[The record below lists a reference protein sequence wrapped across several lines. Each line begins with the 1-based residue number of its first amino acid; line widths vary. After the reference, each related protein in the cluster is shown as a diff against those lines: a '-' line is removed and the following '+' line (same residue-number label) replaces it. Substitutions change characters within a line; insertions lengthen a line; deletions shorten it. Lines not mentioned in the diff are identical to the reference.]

1 MNLRVRRDEPIDDA
15 LPGRLYVDH
24 VEECFTLERLGVEI
38 APGLYRVLITQS
50 GRALKGSLWSPR
62 GDAGLPLILVS
73 GREGIRIHAL
83 NEAKQSDGCLGVG
96 KLRDGARILSSRVAL
111 VAVIR
116 KIEDGLKAGDVWLTV
131 DP

>member
-1 MNLRVRRDEPIDDA
+1 MNLRLRRDAPIDDA
-15 LPGRLYVDH
+15 IPGRFYIDH
-24 VEECFTLERLGVEI
+24 VEECYSLERVGVEI
-38 APGLYRVLITQS
+38 PVGVYRVTITQS
-50 GRALKGSLWSPR
+50 ARALKGSLWSPR
-62 GDAGLPLILVS
+62 SDAGLPLILVS

-83 NEAKQSDGCLGVG
+83 NDAKQSDGCVGVG

-131 DP
+131 E